1 MTQDNW
7 QDFDRQ
13 VRSMLQDAEVKAP
26 RRVWRAVSGRL
37 DAAAAWWKWAV
48 PAFAAAALAAGLFF
62 TWNGKDNTPV
72 PQNLVAEVVSPSE
85 VNAPVAEVAEEIA
98 EPVAEAPVRRG
109 VAVAGKGTASGRAAE
124 ASASESAAE
133 APGQVVSDGEVVS
146 SREGVSASEGITD
159 GVVADGSQPVS
170 VSGQQDPSYSESEA
184 SKWAELDKES
194 RRIQRLRL
202 SGLYAQGGVGG
213 NDSNITY
220 GGTGI
225 SQMGGGS
232 GSADAGIS
240 ESSTSTYGI
249 PFTLGLGTRIHIGD
263 KFSLGTGLEYSL
275 LTRTFKGTY
284 SDSYTG
290 VIYHA
295 VQYVGVPL
303 NAYYDL
309 FSLSDGLL
317 NMYAWGGGAAEIC
330 VSNQYRLLSEPGLTI
345 KDKAGA
351 LQFSVALGIGVD
363 IPMSDKLSL
372 YLDPAVRYYFHG
384 SQPKSLRTDKP
395 FMFNMDAGLR
405 FNF

>member
-1 MTQDNW
+1 
-7 QDFDRQ
+7 
-13 VRSMLQDAEVKAP
+13 MLQDAEVKAP

-48 PAFAAAALAAGLFF
+48 PAFAFAAIAAGLFF
-62 TWNGKDNTPV
+62 TWNGKDSTAV
-72 PQNLVAEVVSPSE
+72 PQDLVAEVVSTSDA
-85 VNAPVAEVAEEIA
+85 VAPVAEADVVPAAEVMEELA
-98 EPVAEAPVRRG
+98 EPVATVRRAAA
-109 VAVAGKGTASGRAAE
+109 VAVMPAVAVKPAV
-124 ASASESAAE
+124 ESAAQAATGQEVAPAATEIAAEE
-133 APGQVVSDGEVVS
+133 APAEAAPA
-146 SREGVSASEGITD
+146 ESAT
-159 GVVADGSQPVS
+159 QPASANEPQGTV
-170 VSGQQDPSYSESEA
+170 YSESEA
-184 SKWAELDKES
+184 TKWADIEKEA

-202 SGLYAQGGVGG
+202 TGFYAQGGVGG

-225 SQMGGGS
+225 SQMAPGP

-249 PFTLGLGTRIHIGD
+249 PFTLGLGTRFHIGER
-263 KFSLGTGLEYSL
+263 FALGTGLEYSL

-284 SDSYTG
+284 SDSYAG
-290 VIYHA
+290 SIYHA

-309 FSLSDGLL
+309 LSASDGLL
-317 NMYAWGGGAAEIC
+317 NLYAWGGGAAEIC
-330 VSNQYRLLSEPGLTI
+330 VSNQYRLLSAPGTTV

-351 LQFSVALGIGVD
+351 LQFSVALGIGVE
-363 IPMSDKLSL
+363 IPLSGKLSL

-384 SQPKSLRTDKP
+384 NQPKSLRTDKP

-405 FNF
+405 FNL

>member
-1 MTQDNW
+1 
-7 QDFDRQ
+7 
-13 VRSMLQDAEVKAP
+13 MLQDAEVKAP

-48 PAFAAAALAAGLFF
+48 PAFAFAAIAAGLFF
-62 TWNGKDNTPV
+62 TWNGKDSTAV
-72 PQNLVAEVVSPSE
+72 PQDLVAEVVSPSE
-85 VNAPVAEVAEEIA
+85 ADTPVAETAVPTAEAFDPSAEAGSELA
-98 EPVAEAPVRRG
+98 EPVAVAPVRR
-109 VAVAGKGTASGRAAE
+109 VA
-124 ASASESAAE
+124 
-133 APGQVVSDGEVVS
+133 
-146 SREGVSASEGITD
+146 
-159 GVVADGSQPVS
+159 S
-170 VSGQQDPSYSESEA
+170 VSGRKAGASVPVAVQESTEVVAGEVSEKAAGEDSGKVTDGSVSETDQPASADESHQAGYSESEA
-184 SKWAELDKES
+184 TKWASIEKEA

-225 SQMGGGS
+225 SQMAPGP

-249 PFTLGLGTRIHIGD
+249 PFTLGLGTRFHIGD
-263 KFSLGTGLEYSL
+263 RFALGTGLEYSL

-284 SDSYTG
+284 SDNYAGS
-290 VIYHA
+290 IYHA
-295 VQYVGVPL
+295 VQYVGVPV

-309 FSLSDGLL
+309 LSASDGLL
-317 NMYAWGGGAAEIC
+317 NLYAWGGGAAEIC
-330 VSNQYRLLSEPGLTI
+330 VSNQYRLLSEPGLTV

-351 LQFSVALGIGVD
+351 LQFSVALGIGVE
-363 IPMSDKLSL
+363 IPLSGKLSL

-384 SQPKSLRTDKP
+384 NQPKSLRTDKP

-405 FNF
+405 FNL

>member
-37 DAAAAWWKWAV
+37 DAAAARWKWAV
-48 PAFAAAALAAGLFF
+48 PAFAFAAIAAGLFF
-62 TWNGKDNTPV
+62 TWNGKDSTAV
-72 PQNLVAEVVSPSE
+72 PQDLVAEVVNTSE
-85 VNAPVAEVAEEIA
+85 TVAPVAEADVVPAAEVMEELA
-98 EPVAEAPVRRG
+98 EPVAPVRRAVS
-109 VAVAGKGTASGRAAE
+109 VAVKPAV
-124 ASASESAAE
+124 ESAAQAAAGQEVAPAATEIAAEE
-133 APGQVVSDGEVVS
+133 APAEAAPAEAAAQPA
-146 SREGVSASEGITD
+146 SANEPQ
-159 GVVADGSQPVS
+159 GSV
-170 VSGQQDPSYSESEA
+170 YSESEA
-184 SKWAELDKES
+184 TKWADIEKEA

-202 SGLYAQGGVGG
+202 TGFYAQGGVGG

-225 SQMGGGS
+225 SQMAPGP

-249 PFTLGLGTRIHIGD
+249 PFTLGLGTRFHIGD
-263 KFSLGTGLEYSL
+263 RFALGTGLEYSL

-284 SDSYTG
+284 SDNYAGS
-290 VIYHA
+290 IYHA
-295 VQYVGVPL
+295 VQYVGVPV

-309 FSLSDGLL
+309 LSASDGLL
-317 NMYAWGGGAAEIC
+317 NLYAWGGGAAEVC
-330 VSNQYRLLSEPGLTI
+330 VSNQYRLLSEPGLTV
-345 KDKAGA
+345 KDKAGT
-351 LQFSVALGIGVD
+351 LQFSVALGIGVE
-363 IPMSDKLSL
+363 IPLSGKLSL

-384 SQPKSLRTDKP
+384 NQPKSLRTDKP

-405 FNF
+405 FNL

>member
-48 PAFAAAALAAGLFF
+48 PAFAFAAIAAGLFF
-62 TWNGKDNTPV
+62 TWNGKDSTAV
-72 PQNLVAEVVSPSE
+72 PQDLVAGVVNTSDA
-85 VNAPVAEVAEEIA
+85 VAPVAEANVVPAAEVMEELA
-98 EPVAEAPVRRG
+98 EPVAPVRRAA
-109 VAVAGKGTASGRAAE
+109 AV
-124 ASASESAAE
+124 ESAAQAAAGQEVAPAATEIAAEE
-133 APGQVVSDGEVVS
+133 APAEEAPAEAAAQPA
-146 SREGVSASEGITD
+146 SANEPQ
-159 GVVADGSQPVS
+159 GSV
-170 VSGQQDPSYSESEA
+170 YSESEA
-184 SKWAELDKES
+184 TKWADIEKEA

-202 SGLYAQGGVGG
+202 TGFYAQGGVGG

-225 SQMGGGS
+225 SQMAPGP

-249 PFTLGLGTRIHIGD
+249 PFTLGLGTRFHIGD
-263 KFSLGTGLEYSL
+263 RFALGTGLEYSL

-284 SDSYTG
+284 SVSYTG
-290 VIYHA
+290 NVFHA
-295 VQYVGVPL
+295 VQYVGVPV

-309 FSLSDGLL
+309 FSLRDGLL

-330 VSNQYRLLSEPGLTI
+330 VSNQYRLLSAPGTTI

-351 LQFSVALGIGVD
+351 LQFSVALGIGVE
-363 IPMSDKLSL
+363 IPLSGKLSL
-372 YLDPAVRYYFHG
+372 YLDPAVRYDFHG
-384 SQPKSLRTDKP
+384 NQPKSLRTDKP
-395 FMFNMDAGLR
+395 FMFNMDADLR
-405 FNF
+405 FNL

>member
-37 DAAAAWWKWAV
+37 DAAASWWKWAV
-48 PAFAAAALAAGLFF
+48 PAFAFAAIAAGLFF
-62 TWNGKDNTPV
+62 TWNGKDSTAV
-72 PQNLVAEVVSPSE
+72 PQDLVAEVINTSDAV
-85 VNAPVAEVAEEIA
+85 APVAETNVPAAEVMEELA
-98 EPVAEAPVRRG
+98 EPVAPVRRAAA
-109 VAVAGKGTASGRAAE
+109 VAVRPAVESSAQAVAGQEVAPAATEIAAE
-124 ASASESAAE
+124 EAPAEAAPAEAAAQPASANE
-133 APGQVVSDGEVVS
+133 P
-146 SREGVSASEGITD
+146 R
-159 GVVADGSQPVS
+159 GSV
-170 VSGQQDPSYSESEA
+170 YSESEA
-184 SKWAELDKES
+184 TKWADIEKEA

-202 SGLYAQGGVGG
+202 TGFYAQGGVGG

-225 SQMGGGS
+225 SQMAPGP

-249 PFTLGLGTRIHIGD
+249 PFTLGLGTRFHIGD
-263 KFSLGTGLEYSL
+263 RFALGTGLEYSL

-284 SDSYTG
+284 SDNYAGS
-290 VIYHA
+290 IYHA
-295 VQYVGVPL
+295 VQYVGVPV

-309 FSLSDGLL
+309 LSASDGLL
-317 NMYAWGGGAAEIC
+317 NLYAWGGGAAEVCI
-330 VSNQYRLLSEPGLTI
+330 SNQYRLLSEPGLTV

-351 LQFSVALGIGVD
+351 LQFSVVLGIGVE
-363 IPMSDKLSL
+363 IPLSGKLSL

-384 SQPKSLRTDKP
+384 NQPKSLRTDKP

-405 FNF
+405 FNL